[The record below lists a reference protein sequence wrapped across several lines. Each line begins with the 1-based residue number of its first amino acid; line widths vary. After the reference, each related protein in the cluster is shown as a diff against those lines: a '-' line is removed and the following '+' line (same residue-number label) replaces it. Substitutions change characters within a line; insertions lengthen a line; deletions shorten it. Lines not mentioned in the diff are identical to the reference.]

1 MLKMYINDE
10 EVVSNKDFTISE
22 ELLVA
27 SSTVLNN
34 CYPKIWE
41 NDKNYVSRFYYPKDY
56 SKCRIYNYYEG
67 DIEILGS
74 TTQDGTPSP
83 NNPVPIIN
91 KTGVITENVGGKNF
105 TIDLGDI
112 ELCKIE
118 SYQDKIYYN
127 RNNNKWYLHKEID
140 KIAIKGNDNI
150 THYNGR
156 YWLGFAKPSN
166 SIMYGLGNFNTYKL
180 WLERAYYSQ
189 NRNDIYSYQ
198 TSLAQY
204 AMGIMCDSTDT
215 ASDLKEKID
224 NSLMY
229 YPLANFVETEITDEA
244 LLSQL
249 NGLLQK
255 LLFVGIVKNSA
266 DISLK
271 PTEPKYCSLQILDFK
286 TLLSE
291 GDLLDFV
298 ISNKTIEQAIEI
310 VIEKIANYGFV
321 KGNIQILGADNIIG
335 AYSTLDKTPYDV
347 FQYLAEISQSIW
359 FTRTIDENTTAID
372 FYDPTLMPRKENLQY
387 DAEYWENNGIKN
399 VSFAYGTY
407 DYRNKQVVLSDE
419 VFSDIDTSD
428 IIIADGYSKQFDTL
442 NKIAKLNYIKVG
454 GVEKTFATNED
465 KELGVDAN
473 FYYSPGSTTVES
485 NENEPVYSAGS
496 IIEINYIALVKG
508 RQIVNNQDEIGRI
521 TGQLNRNGVISRYET
536 RNDVLS
542 SEELN
547 KIAQT
552 YIRYK
557 GTAEIILTVETFNN
571 DLYNI
576 GDVVFFE
583 APIEDLQLEYLVK
596 KKSINIINTGNYRSI
611 FYTYELSSSFNG
623 ENAINWFDNQRAKA
637 TGNLESGDYITR
649 NIDNEAT
656 ANIIFKNLNIV
667 EVQVEGDNVLNA
679 PLNSPLVK

>member
-22 ELLVA
+22 ELLIA

-56 SKCRIYNYYEG
+56 SKCRIYN
-67 DIEILGS
+67 
-74 TTQDGTPSP
+74 
-83 NNPVPIIN
+83 
-91 KTGVITENVGGKNF
+91 
-105 TIDLGDI
+105 
-112 ELCKIE
+112 
-118 SYQDKIYYN
+118 
-127 RNNNKWYLHKEID
+127 
-140 KIAIKGNDNI
+140 DN
-150 THYNGR
+150 
-156 YWLGFAKPSN
+156 
-166 SIMYGLGNFNTYKL
+166 
-180 WLERAYYSQ
+180 E
-189 NRNDIYSYQ
+189 
-198 TSLAQY
+198 
-204 AMGIMCDSTDT
+204 
-215 ASDLKEKID
+215 
-224 NSLMY
+224 
-229 YPLANFVETEITDEA
+229 
-244 LLSQL
+244 
-249 NGLLQK
+249 

-298 ISNKTIEQAIEI
+298 ISNKTIEEAIEM
-310 VIEKIANYGFV
+310 VIEKVANYGFV

-419 VFSDIDTSD
+419 VFSDIDTTD
-428 IIIADGYSKQFDTL
+428 IIVADGYSKQFDTI
-442 NKIAKLNYIKVG
+442 NKIAKLNYIKVNG
-454 GVEKTFATNED
+454 SSKSFATNED
-465 KELGVDAN
+465 KELGADAN
-473 FYYSPGSTTVES
+473 FYYSPGSTTIES
-485 NENEPVYSAGS
+485 NEDDPVYSAGS

-508 RQIVNNQDEIGRI
+508 RQIVNNQDEISRI
-521 TGQLNRNGVISRYET
+521 AEQLNRNGVISRYET

-596 KKSINIINTGNYRSI
+596 KKSINIINTGNYKNI

-667 EVQVEGDNVLNA
+667 EVQAEGDNVLNS
-679 PLNSPLVK
+679 PLNSPLIK